1 MLLFC
6 STRPAGLRQGRNSRG
21 CLGGFTVFAAVL
33 GATGGFVAI
42 MARELLFLDQAQ
54 LRIAHHN
61 PMLLS
66 KLDKSLNILEVKH
79 HQGVSRLVN
88 CRTFAPL
95 KVFNPRVSAST
106 CALYLSHFGG
116 GMVDGDDVHLKIRC
130 RRDSSVSIGSFGNL
144 QVYASA
150 TGGSF
155 QVIEGEVLDGA
166 LVVVLPDPVV
176 LHAGSRF
183 RQRQE
188 WNLTRG
194 SSLLVAECMV
204 AGRLHAGERFAFDTY
219 DHEFSVLV
227 DGTPLLFD
235 RFVCRPAEQD
245 FSDPALL
252 GGGACVLTVY
262 MVGPRWEPLKRFVES
277 EGFYNGKADH
287 NGLLLSMHPVQEHG
301 YVIRAVANDGAGVRA
316 VMESLRRSLAQDS
329 YLGFDPGARKY

>member
-1 MLLFC
+1 
-6 STRPAGLRQGRNSRG
+6 
-21 CLGGFTVFAAVL
+21 
-33 GATGGFVAI
+33 
-42 MARELLFLDQAQ
+42 MARELLFVDQAQ
-54 LRIAHHN
+54 LRIAHRS

-66 KLDKSLNILEVKH
+66 KLDENLNILEVMQ

-95 KVFNPRVSAST
+95 KVFNPRVSASA

-130 RRDSSVSIGSFGNL
+130 RRDSSVSIGSFGSL
-144 QVYASA
+144 QVYPG
-150 TGGSF
+150 TTRGSS
-155 QVIEGEVLDGA
+155 QAIEGEMEEGA
-166 LVVVLPDPVV
+166 LAVVMPDPVV

-188 WNLTRG
+188 WHLADR
-194 SSLLVAECMV
+194 SSLLVAECMI
-204 AGRLHAGERFAFDTY
+204 AGRLHTGERFAFDTY

-235 RFVCRPAEQD
+235 RFVCRPGDQD

-262 MVGPRWEPLKRFVES
+262 MVGPRWEPLKRFVEG
-277 EGFYNGKADH
+277 EGAFNGTADR
-287 NGLLLSMHPVQEHG
+287 NGLFVSMHPVQEHG
-301 YVIRAVANDGAGVRA
+301 YVIRAVAKEGAGVRA